1 MKCNYV
7 RHSESNQTAR
17 QTERKFRRKNRES
30 AKRNKISDF
39 WLQGDKERLSDCL
52 LAIHD
57 CNFFLHIVNRCNWM
71 LQYCTYPFINLR
83 DY

>member
-1 MKCNYV
+1 MMKCNYV

-39 WLQGDKERLSDCL
+39 WLQGDKKRLSDCL

-57 CNFFLHIVNRCNWM
+57 RNFFLRIVSM
-71 LQYCTYPFINLR
+71 
-83 DY
+83 